1 MSAEEVE
8 IRILPP
14 KGCLF
19 LNRKGS
25 YVLDILYMT
34 HCNPILSDIIYGSCG
49 TYVLD
54 HLAADAAGLTGGQV
68 AVVALLQVHADFL
81 GSLHFET
88 VHSLTSLGNIDLVI
102 VLHNDT
108 PLSFFGGK
116 FRRNHSFAESAEKTH
131 SFFRKIAQNLENMN
145 ALSMGYVGAG
155 ALDSPRA
162 ISDRPYNTK

>member
-54 HLAADAAGLTGGQV
+54 HLATDGAGLAGGQV
-68 AVVALLQVHADFL
+68 AVIALLEIDAHLV
-81 GSLHFET
+81 GGLHLEL
-88 VHSLTSLGNIDLVI
+88 VHSGLGLGDIQLVGRIVAHDRSLL
-102 VLHNDT
+102 
-108 PLSFFGGK
+108 LSF
-116 FRRNHSFAESAEKTH
+116 
-131 SFFRKIAQNLENMN
+131 RKLA
-145 ALSMGYVGAG
+145 SVGVLCA
-155 ALDSPRA
+155 APKV
-162 ISDRPYNTK
+162 I

>member
-25 YVLDILYMT
+25 YVLNILYMT

-54 HLAADAAGLTGGQV
+54 HLAADGAGLTGSQVTVIAVGQV
-68 AVVALLQVHADFL
+68 DADLL
-81 GSLHFET
+81 
-88 VHSLTSLGNIDLVI
+88 
-102 VLHNDT
+102 
-108 PLSFFGGK
+108 GG
-116 FRRNHSFAESAEKTH
+116 
-131 SFFRKIAQNLENMN
+131 
-145 ALSMGYVGAG
+145 
-155 ALDSPRA
+155 
-162 ISDRPYNTK
+162 

>member
-54 HLAADAAGLTGGQV
+54 HLAADGAGFAGGQV
-68 AVVALLQVHADFL
+68 TVVAVGQVNAHFL
-81 GSLHFET
+81 CSLHLEA
-88 VHSLTSLGNIDLVI
+88 VHCLTSLGNIDLVVI
-102 VLHNDT
+102 GIAH
-108 PLSFFGGK
+108 LSSLLFCFLRKGTLSEESVFC
-116 FRRNHSFAESAEKTH
+116 FRRPIFTSRSNITPVFEWK
-131 SFFRKIAQNLENMN
+131 N
-145 ALSMGYVGAG
+145 
-155 ALDSPRA
+155 
-162 ISDRPYNTK
+162 

>member
-54 HLAADAAGLTGGQV
+54 HLAADGAGLAGSQV
-68 AVVALLQVHADFL
+68 TVVTICQVNANFL
-81 GSLHFET
+81 CCLYLEL
-88 VHSLTSLGNIDLVI
+88 VHSLTSLGNIDLV
-102 VLHNDT
+102 VV
-108 PLSFFGGK
+108 
-116 FRRNHSFAESAEKTH
+116 
-131 SFFRKIAQNLENMN
+131 IAH
-145 ALSMGYVGAG
+145 
-155 ALDSPRA
+155 LDSLLLSIPESGCFPVGEHRFLSVA
-162 ISDRPYNTK
+162 IV

>member
-34 HCNPILSDIIYGSCG
+34 HCNPILSDIVYGSCG

-54 HLAADAAGLTGGQV
+54 HLAADGAGLAGSQVTVVAVGQV
-68 AVVALLQVHADFL
+68 DTNFLRCLHLELVHGLAC
-81 GSLHFET
+81 
-88 VHSLTSLGNIDLVI
+88 LGNVQLI
-102 VLHNDT
+102 VVRVAHFYTL
-108 PLSFFGGK
+108 LFFLRK
-116 FRRNHSFAESAEKTH
+116 RHFPKKA
-131 SFFRKIAQNLENMN
+131 FFLF
-145 ALSMGYVGAG
+145 
-155 ALDSPRA
+155 P
-162 ISDRPYNTK
+162 

>member
-19 LNRKGS
+19 LNRKAS

-54 HLAADAAGLTGGQV
+54 HLAADGAGFTAGQV
-68 AVVALLQVHADFL
+68 TVVTVGQVDADL
-81 GSLHFET
+81 PWCHFYILNRK
-88 VHSLTSLGNIDLVI
+88 SWI
-102 VLHNDT
+102 
-108 PLSFFGGK
+108 FGY
-116 FRRNHSFAESAEKTH
+116 F
-131 SFFRKIAQNLENMN
+131 
-145 ALSMGYVGAG
+145 
-155 ALDSPRA
+155 
-162 ISDRPYNTK
+162 